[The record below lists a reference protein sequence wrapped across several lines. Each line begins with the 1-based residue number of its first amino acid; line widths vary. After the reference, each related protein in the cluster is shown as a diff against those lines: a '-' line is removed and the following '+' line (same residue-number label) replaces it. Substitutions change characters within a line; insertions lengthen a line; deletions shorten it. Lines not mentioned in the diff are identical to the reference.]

1 MKGYLLVLFA
11 LIATSE
17 CLLAMPSA
25 QKVEEFAKKILEVA
39 EQLAKLQEE
48 FLSSLNKTSNQKI
61 LEQYTTK
68 GVTALN
74 QQVSAKLSQGIRP
87 SRYTIFV
94 GRLLE
99 SMEINGEMKDNI
111 SKKLFEIQNDQ
122 TGEIITE
129 KFMFGGAADDVRYCF
144 IMGRKDLDTGKITL
158 ASTIVTA
165 QITLSKNL
173 LIMETTTGKVTE
185 KHVIVKPEEFDD
197 IDIQIIK
204 SHCEYVAIKGL
215 YSFFMK
221 KQGN

>member
-25 QKVEEFAKKILEVA
+25 QEVEEFAKKILEVA

-68 GVTALN
+68 GGVTALN

-99 SMEINGEMKDNI
+99 SMEK
-111 SKKLFEIQNDQ
+111 
-122 TGEIITE
+122 
-129 KFMFGGAADDVRYCF
+129 
-144 IMGRKDLDTGKITL
+144 
-158 ASTIVTA
+158 
-165 QITLSKNL
+165 
-173 LIMETTTGKVTE
+173 
-185 KHVIVKPEEFDD
+185 
-197 IDIQIIK
+197 
-204 SHCEYVAIKGL
+204 
-215 YSFFMK
+215 
-221 KQGN
+221 

>member
-1 MKGYLLVLFA
+1 MKGYLFVLFA

-25 QKVEEFAKKILEVA
+25 TEVEEFAKKVLAVA

-48 FLSSLNKTSNQKI
+48 FLTSLNKTSNQKI

-68 GVTALN
+68 GITALN
-74 QQVSAKLSQGIRP
+74 QQVSAKLSQGIRVK
-87 SRYTIFV
+87 RYEVFV

-99 SMEINGEMKDNI
+99 SMEINGEMRDNI
-111 SKKLFEIQNDQ
+111 AKKLYEIQNDK

-129 KFMFGGAADDVRYCF
+129 KFMFRGAADDVRYVF

-158 ASTIVTA
+158 ASTIVSA
-165 QITLSKNL
+165 HITLSKTL

-185 KHVIVKPEEFDD
+185 KHDVVPPEEFDE
-197 IDIQIIK
+197 IDIKLIK
-204 SHCEYVAIKGL
+204 SLCEYVAIKGL

-221 KQGN
+221 KHDN

>member
-25 QKVEEFAKKILEVA
+25 QEVEEFAKKILEVA

-111 SKKLFEIQNDQ
+111 SKKLFEIHSIKQ
-122 TGEIITE
+122 E
-129 KFMFGGAADDVRYCF
+129 K
-144 IMGRKDLDTGKITL
+144 
-158 ASTIVTA
+158 
-165 QITLSKNL
+165 LSQKSSCSEEL
-173 LIMETTTGKVTE
+173 LM
-185 KHVIVKPEEFDD
+185 
-197 IDIQIIK
+197 
-204 SHCEYVAIKGL
+204 
-215 YSFFMK
+215 M
-221 KQGN
+221 